1 MKYSGGE
8 NRGTK
13 EGNTRGALTRDNK
26 VDGTRVHLLW
36 PGERRGGDVDR
47 GEGLVG
53 EINEYK
59 G

>member
-13 EGNTRGALTRDNK
+13 EGSTRGALTRDNK

-36 PGERRGGDVDR
+36 PGERRGDVDR

>member
-13 EGNTRGALTRDNK
+13 EGSTRGALTRDNK

-36 PGERRGGDVDR
+36 PGERRRGDVDR